1 MDNRSFESGLD
12 DFAFNVLE
20 KEGEVE
26 GSYSFID
33 DGKLF
38 TVMEKLKC
46 TGNLIRY
53 KGKLKLLYSYL
64 KRVKCNFE
72 ETDLGEYKFV
82 VISKSKLFDGYIM
95 DEVTL

>member
-1 MDNRSFESGLD
+1 MNKRSFESGLD

-26 GSYSFID
+26 GSYSFIE

-53 KGKLKLLYSYL
+53 KGKVKLLYSYL
-64 KRVKCNFE
+64 KRVKVDWEVTELVEN
-72 ETDLGEYKFV
+72 FV
-82 VISKSKLFDGYIM
+82 VINKSSNGYIT
-95 DEVTL
+95 DEVTTK